1 MNNMFEKYL
10 SLADSLLVTAI
21 CMGIVFV
28 VLMIV
33 AYILS
38 LFKHIP
44 KDTTNTQVKKEIL
57 EKPKNN
63 IAKNSKESIKAVF
76 NPNEITDENMI
87 VAMLV
92 ASMEAAENND
102 GAYIKIRNIR
112 EI

>member
-1 MNNMFEKYL
+1 MNNMFGSHL
-10 SLADSLLVTAI
+10 SLLESLLVTAI

-28 VLMIV
+28 VLIII

-38 LFKHIP
+38 LFEYIP
-44 KDTTNTQVKKEIL
+44 KDSSSTQVKKEAPQKSTNNVVKNCNDSV
-57 EKPKNN
+57 EKK
-63 IAKNSKESIKAVF
+63 F
-76 NPNEITDENMI
+76 NPEDITDENMV

-92 ASMEAAENND
+92 ASMEAAAEND